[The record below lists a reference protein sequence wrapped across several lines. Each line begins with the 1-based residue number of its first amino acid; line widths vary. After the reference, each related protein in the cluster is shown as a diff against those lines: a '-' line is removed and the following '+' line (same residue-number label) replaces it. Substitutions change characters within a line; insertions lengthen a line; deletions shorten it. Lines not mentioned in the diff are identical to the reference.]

1 MEWRRSSERG
11 LEVEDLGCSEEK
23 SARWVWRWVSLTP
36 AMDHLPFKWWTVG
49 ISSSRR
55 ELRTWG
61 HTLIGSAS
69 AADSFGFMLLL
80 LCEYVSCDVSEKELT
95 VQNIET
101 ANRTD
106 RTVREKERIRI
117 WSVQHTR
124 LVGCLGLDSRQL
136 LPVMLTGL
144 ASHPRFMFYS
154 TASNG
159 SNKQGSKFIL
169 R

>member
-55 ELRTWG
+55 ELRTWR

-106 RTVREKERIRI
+106 RTVREKERGSGFGACNTLALWGVWGLIPA
-117 WSVQHTR
+117 SYSR
-124 LVGCLGLDSRQL
+124 LCL
-136 LPVMLTGL
+136 P
-144 ASHPRFMFYS
+144 A
-154 TASNG
+154 
-159 SNKQGSKFIL
+159 
-169 R
+169 